1 MMKKRN
7 TRYRLNKVDYA
18 IFINFSILA
27 SLMLYL
33 FYRDLNSF
41 TIKMSEEPVAKVYFK
56 KNLAQ
61 RKFQD
66 NDIWEVL
73 TDSSDIYDGDKIR
86 TSKNSEAY
94 TEFND
99 SDIKIQLREKS
110 MVQIFKNKKEQS
122 LDFIGGEI
130 FVANNSPEK
139 KLIIHTGKKE
149 IALSNESEVKVVRT
163 ESPKEPASGVED
175 NSEDSVVIEV
185 LNGHVEVSEENTEEP
200 VFVSAGNS
208 LTFLPSAQESA
219 DENHYEIQ
227 PIVQV
232 PQIIEAGTEKTKQ
245 SKMAVFYY
253 NEYDKENGKYNY
265 SYYVPAS
272 ELTEKNTFIPAGS
285 FIEITYK
292 GTPTKDLWR
301 FVYQLSTG
309 KEPWERANNFIFTYS
324 NDGQKFK
331 AGEPFEVKTTYKIL
345 NTIENTDKAG
355 SDISY
360 EKESLDGSSIW
371 KDFEMKVKVLSVGD
385 IENPPLIESG
395 YSKTVKYDSLTLI
408 KNVWGEGQND
418 FNYSVS
424 MNMENLFGNVSIP
437 KGTKMKISISGICD
451 SNIKWSHP
459 EITDSSPEEWKQL
472 LVKNNDYYAERF
484 SDEEIKKDLRFSQSK
499 VFEFYDDLPSSIFG
513 FFSYVVYDIE
523 MNSPPSFTDF
533 EITFEVQ

>member
-18 IFINFSILA
+18 IFIIFSILA

-41 TIKMSEEPVAKVYFK
+41 TIKLSEEPVAKVYFK

-185 LNGHVEVSEENTEEP
+185 LNGHVEVSEENSEEP

-208 LTFLPSAQESA
+208 LTFLPSAEESS

-232 PQIIEAGTEKTKQ
+232 PQIIEAGAEKTKQ

-253 NEYDKENGKYNY
+253 NEYDKANGKYNY

-309 KEPWERANNFIFTYS
+309 SEPWERANNFIHTYS

-424 MNMENLFGNVSIP
+424 MNMENLFGNVFIP

-451 SNIKWSHP
+451 SNITWSHP
-459 EITDSSPEEWKQL
+459 EIIDSSPEEWKQV
-472 LVKNNDYYAERF
+472 LVKNYDYYAERF

-513 FFSYVVYDIE
+513 FFSYVENDIE
-523 MNSPPSFTDF
+523 NPPPSFTDF

>member
-1 MMKKRN
+1 
-7 TRYRLNKVDYA
+7 
-18 IFINFSILA
+18 
-27 SLMLYL
+27 
-33 FYRDLNSF
+33 
-41 TIKMSEEPVAKVYFK
+41 MSEEPVAKVYFK

-163 ESPKEPASGVED
+163 ESPKEPASGVDD

-208 LTFLPSAQESA
+208 LIFLPSAEESS

-232 PQIIEAGTEKTKQ
+232 PQVIEAGTEKTKQ

-253 NEYDKENGKYNY
+253 NVYDKENGNYNY

-301 FVYQLSTG
+301 FVYQVSTG
-309 KEPWERANNFIFTYS
+309 TEPWERANNFIFTYS

-331 AGEPFEVKTTYKIL
+331 AGEPFEVKTTYKVL

-360 EKESLDGSSIW
+360 QKESLDGSSIW

-385 IENPPLIESG
+385 KENPPLVESG

-418 FNYSVS
+418 FNYVVS

-451 SNIKWSHP
+451 SNIKWSNP
-459 EITDSSPEEWKQL
+459 EIIDSSTGEWKPV
-472 LVKNNDYYAERF
+472 LVKNYDSYAERF

-513 FFSYVVYDIE
+513 FFSYVVNDIE

>member
-18 IFINFSILA
+18 IFIIFSIA
-27 SLMLYL
+27 AFAMLYL

-41 TIKMSEEPVAKVYFK
+41 TIKQSEEPVAKIYFK
-56 KNLAQ
+56 KNVAQ
-61 RKFQD
+61 RKFLD

-73 TDSSDIYDGDKIR
+73 TNSSDIFDGDRIR

-99 SDIKIQLREKS
+99 SDIKIQLHEKS
-110 MVQIFKNKKEQS
+110 MVQIFKNKKERS
-122 LDFIGGEI
+122 VDFIGGEI
-130 FVANNSPEK
+130 LVSNNSPEE
-139 KLIIHTGKKE
+139 KLVIHTGKKQ
-149 IALSNESEVKVVRT
+149 ISVAKESEVKVAIV
-163 ESPKEPASGVED
+163 EPTLGNLSDG
-175 NSEDSVVIEV
+175 
-185 LNGHVEVSEENTEEP
+185 ENTEES
-200 VFVSAGNS
+200 VLIEVISGEVDVSDQTEEESVAVSAGNS
-208 LTFLPSAQESA
+208 LTFLPSEEES
-219 DENHYEIQ
+219 DVNHYEIL

-232 PQIIEAGTEKTKQ
+232 PQIMEAGTEKTKQ

-265 SYYVPAS
+265 SYYVPAF
-272 ELTEKNTFIPAGS
+272 ELTEKNAFIPAGS

-301 FVYQLSTG
+301 FVYQVSTG
-309 KEPWERANNFIFTYS
+309 AEPWERANNFIFTYS
-324 NDGQKFK
+324 SDGQKFK

-385 IENPPLIESG
+385 KENPPLVESG

-418 FNYSVS
+418 FNYLVS
-424 MNMENLFGNVSIP
+424 MNMENLFGNVFIP

-451 SNIKWSHP
+451 SNLKWSHP
-459 EITDSSPEEWKQL
+459 EIIDSSPEEWKQL

-499 VFEFYDDLPSSIFG
+499 VFEFYDDLPSSIMG
-513 FFSYVVYDIE
+513 FFSYVVNDIE
-523 MNSPPSFTDF
+523 NPPPSFTDF

>member
-1 MMKKRN
+1 
-7 TRYRLNKVDYA
+7 
-18 IFINFSILA
+18 
-27 SLMLYL
+27 MLYL

-41 TIKMSEEPVAKVYFK
+41 TIKLSEEPVAKVYFK

-208 LTFLPSAQESA
+208 LTFLPSAQETA

-272 ELTEKNTFIPAGS
+272 ELTEKNAFIPAGS

-301 FVYQLSTG
+301 FVYQVSTG
-309 KEPWERANNFIFTYS
+309 AEPWERANNFIFTYS

-345 NTIENTDKAG
+345 NTIENTDKVG

-360 EKESLDGSSIW
+360 PKESLDESSIW

-385 IENPPLIESG
+385 KENPPLVESG
-395 YSKTVKYDSLTLI
+395 YRKTVKYDSLTLI

-437 KGTKMKISISGICD
+437 RGTKMKISIRGICD
-451 SNIKWSHP
+451 SNIKWSNP
-459 EITDSSPEEWKQL
+459 EIVDSSTGEWKQI
-472 LVKNNDYYAERF
+472 LVKNYDYYAERF

-513 FFSYVVYDIE
+513 FFSYVVNDIE